1 MIEGIIDKKYL
12 RVPDFI
18 FQTPPA
24 NYITAVGRN
33 ALGLNKKK
41 LTSDDIKNLKE
52 KSKQRKQD
60 LKKNKLQKEDNVEA
74 EEEEETEESRSLNII
89 ESKRKKKN
97 ETTNESIPDQPNT
110 KKQKIEISEF
120 DWLNIPEAK
129 KMTKNLTPDITDDK
143 NIVINKYNSLDKNI
157 AQGEDD
163 LLLFNN
169 FDWKEQIKE
178 TVKTSFNYEK
188 LLYKSFKKTLKDP
201 ISENLIFHL
210 DLLEESIPFM
220 KDNKYSFV
228 NQVDSILRYTSDD
241 NLWERSYNL
250 LVTLG
255 IKTYEKTIFLNN
267 FLSKKDK
274 IDYKK
279 FGWAIHELYLLT
291 IAEQEDD
298 EQDYVGKKKTLSKYI
313 NKYGD
318 NIIELLYESCI
329 LEINDTEKI
338 KELIS
343 LLPLV
348 SWETYLNKVY
358 SNEDKNIDNLLIYV
372 IDIMVNK
379 RYNKGNLQNL
389 QNLIKKF
396 DNNNIKQY
404 ILEKIVFFDNS
415 TNIWE
420 YYFNNELGDKTK
432 NVQTTTDFF
441 KKVIINNKKE
451 SNNFDDV
458 LKLFL
463 KKLYYFNILKTKEDI
478 DTIHEFLE
486 KNQHYSEAF
495 LLEKLKLKRQEGTFN
510 NNELSEF
517 FKGKNQKNSFVNF
530 EYECEFI
537 NWKIALKDYSD
548 NIIKL
553 FKSVLSKDNHDKK
566 LYYMYC
572 NYLISIQST
581 GKLLAIIKE
590 ALDKFPNDPKF
601 IDYLFSISNKEI
613 LLVECTKLKA
623 KYNKMIDEN
632 KSNQTEIR
640 FLLQKL
646 LYKEITIDISNPLN
660 IKKINKYLQNYKITN
675 DFIKANPEFGLIIS
689 LKLKIEFQ
697 KGSANNNNSIIKALI
712 SNYLSQYDNN
722 FLVMYQIGILLK
734 DCKWLLNS
742 IKKNNIFANPY
753 NDLLNKN
760 EPIKHYKNFDQI
772 KKIVLD
778 QSLYQLYLP
787 ELEFEEFNKK

>member
-1 MIEGIIDKKYL
+1 MKEGVIDKKYL
-12 RVPDFI
+12 RVPNFI
-18 FQTPPA
+18 FQTPPS
-24 NYITAVGRN
+24 NYVTAVGRN

-41 LTSDDIKNLKE
+41 LTFDDIKNLKE
-52 KSKQRKQD
+52 KSKQRKQE
-60 LKKNKLQKEDNVEA
+60 LKKNKLQIEDHV
-74 EEEEETEESRSLNII
+74 EEEEDTEESKSLNII
-89 ESKRKKKN
+89 ESKRKKLN
-97 ETTNESIPDQPNT
+97 ETTNESIPEQPNT

-129 KMTKNLTPDITDDK
+129 KMTKNLTPDI
-143 NIVINKYNSLDKNI
+143 NNERNFVINKYNSLDKSI

-169 FDWKEQIKE
+169 FDWKEQIKA
-178 TVKTSFNYEK
+178 TVKTSHNYEK
-188 LLYKSFKKTLKDP
+188 ILYKSFKKTLKDP
-201 ISENLIFHL
+201 ISDNLIFHL
-210 DLLEESIPFM
+210 DLLQESVPFM
-220 KDNKYSFV
+220 KENKYSFV

-241 NLWERSYNL
+241 NLWEKSYNL
-250 LVTLG
+250 LVTLS
-255 IKTYEKTIFLNN
+255 IKPNEKTIFLNN
-267 FLSKKDK
+267 FLTKKDK
-274 IDYKK
+274 VDYKK

-291 IAEQEDD
+291 VAEQEDF
-298 EQDYVGKKKTLSKYI
+298 EQDYISKKKTLSKFI

-318 NIIELLYESCI
+318 NIIELLYESCV
-329 LEINDTEKI
+329 LESDDEEKI

-343 LLPLV
+343 LMPLI
-348 SWETYLNKVY
+348 SWEIYLNKVY
-358 SNEDKNIDNLLIYV
+358 SNEDKNIDKLLIYV

-389 QNLIKKF
+389 QNLMKKF

-404 ILEKIVFFDNS
+404 ILEKIMFIDNS
-415 TNIWE
+415 VNIWE
-420 YYFNNELGDKTK
+420 YYFNNELRTKTK
-432 NVQTTTDFF
+432 NVKTISDFF
-441 KKVIINNKKE
+441 NKVIINNKKE
-451 SNNFDDV
+451 SNSFDDV

-463 KKLYYFNILKTKEDI
+463 KKFYYFNILKTKEDI
-478 DTIHEFLE
+478 NTIHEFLE
-486 KNQHYSEAF
+486 KNQNYSEAF
-495 LLEKLKLKRQEGTFN
+495 LLERLKLKRQEFNFN

-517 FKGKNQKNSFVNF
+517 FKGKDQKNSFFNF

-537 NWKIALKDYSD
+537 NWKIALKDHPD

-553 FKSVLSKDNHDKK
+553 FENLLIEHNHNQK

-581 GKLLAIIKE
+581 EKLLTILKE
-590 ALDKFPNDPKF
+590 ALDRFPYDPKF

-632 KSNQTEIR
+632 KSNQTEIL

-646 LYKEITIDISNPLN
+646 LYKEIALDISNPLN
-660 IKKINKYLQNYKITN
+660 IKKINKYLQKYKISN
-675 DFIKANPEFGLIIS
+675 KCIKANPEFGLIIS

-697 KGSANNNNSIIKALI
+697 KGNANNNNSIIKALI

-722 FLVMYQIGILLK
+722 FLIMYQIGILLK

-753 NDLLNKN
+753 NDLLDKN
-760 EPIKHYKNFDQI
+760 ESIKHYKNFDQI
-772 KKIVLD
+772 KRIVLD
-778 QSLYQLYLP
+778 QYLYQLYLP
-787 ELEFEEFNKK
+787 ELEFEEFNKD

>member
-1 MIEGIIDKKYL
+1 MIEGVIDKRYL

-18 FQTPPA
+18 FQTPPS

-41 LTSDDIKNLKE
+41 LTFDDIKNLKE
-52 KSKQRKQD
+52 KSKQRKQEW
-60 LKKNKLQKEDNVEA
+60 KKNKLQKEDHVE
-74 EEEEETEESRSLNII
+74 EEEEETEESKSLNII
-89 ESKRKKKN
+89 ESKRKKLN
-97 ETTNESIPDQPNT
+97 ETTNESIPEQPNT

-129 KMTKNLTPDITDDK
+129 KMTKNLTPDINNDK
-143 NIVINKYNSLDKNI
+143 NFVINKYNSLDKSI

-178 TVKTSFNYEK
+178 TLKTSHNYEK
-188 LLYKSFKKTLKDP
+188 ILYKSFKKTLKDP
-201 ISENLIFHL
+201 ISDNLIFHL
-210 DLLEESIPFM
+210 DLLQESVPFM
-220 KDNKYSFV
+220 KENKYSFV

-241 NLWERSYNL
+241 NLWEKSYNL

-255 IKTYEKTIFLNN
+255 IKPNEKTIFLNN
-267 FLSKKDK
+267 FLAKKDK
-274 IDYKK
+274 VDYKK

-291 IAEQEDD
+291 VAEQEDF
-298 EQDYVGKKKTLSKYI
+298 EQDYISKKKTLSKFI

-318 NIIELLYESCI
+318 NIIELLYESCV
-329 LEINDTEKI
+329 LEIDDEEKI

-343 LLPLV
+343 LMPLI
-348 SWETYLNKVY
+348 SWEIYLNKVY
-358 SNEDKNIDNLLIYV
+358 SNEDKNIDKLLIYV
-372 IDIMVNK
+372 LDIMVNK

-389 QNLIKKF
+389 QNLMKKF

-404 ILEKIVFFDNS
+404 ILEKIIFIDNS
-415 TNIWE
+415 ANIWE
-420 YYFNNELGDKTK
+420 YYFNNELRTKTK
-432 NVQTTTDFF
+432 NVKTISDFF
-441 KKVIINNKKE
+441 NKVIINNKKE
-451 SNNFDDV
+451 SNSFDDV

-463 KKLYYFNILKTKEDI
+463 KKFYYFNILKTKEDI

-486 KNQHYSEAF
+486 KNQNYSETF
-495 LLEKLKLKRQEGTFN
+495 LLERLKLKRQECNLN

-517 FKGKNQKNSFVNF
+517 FKGKDQKNSFFNF
-530 EYECEFI
+530 EFECEFI
-537 NWKIALKDYSD
+537 NWKKALKDHPD

-553 FKSVLSKDNHDKK
+553 FENVLIENNHNQK

-572 NYLISIQST
+572 NYLISTQST
-581 GKLLAIIKE
+581 EKLLTILKE
-590 ALDKFPNDPKF
+590 ALDRFPYDPKF

-632 KSNQTEIR
+632 KSNQTEIL

-646 LYKEITIDISNPLN
+646 LYKEIALDISNPFN
-660 IKKINKYLQNYKITN
+660 IKKINKYLQKYKISN
-675 DFIKANPEFGLIIS
+675 ECIKINPEFGLIIS

-697 KGSANNNNSIIKALI
+697 NGNAKNNNSIIKALI

-753 NDLLNKN
+753 NDLLDKN
-760 EPIKHYKNFDQI
+760 ESIKHYKNFDQI
-772 KKIVLD
+772 KRIVLD

-787 ELEFEEFNKK
+787 ELKFEEFNKD

>member
-18 FQTPPA
+18 FQIPPP

-41 LTSDDIKNLKE
+41 LTFDDIKNLKE
-52 KSKQRKQD
+52 KSKQRKQE
-60 LKKNKLQKEDNVEA
+60 LKKNKLQKEDNI
-74 EEEEETEESRSLNII
+74 EEEEETEESKSLNII
-89 ESKRKKKN
+89 ESKRKKLN
-97 ETTNESIPDQPNT
+97 ETTNESIPEQPNT

-129 KMTKNLTPDITDDK
+129 KMTKNLTPDITDGK
-143 NIVINKYNSLDKNI
+143 NFIINKYNSLDKSI
-157 AQGEDD
+157 AQGDDD

-178 TVKTSFNYEK
+178 TVKTSHNYEK
-188 LLYKSFKKTLKDP
+188 ILYKSFKKTLKDP
-201 ISENLIFHL
+201 ISDNLIFHL
-210 DLLEESIPFM
+210 DLLQESVPFM
-220 KDNKYSFV
+220 KENKYSFV

-241 NLWERSYNL
+241 NLWRKSYKL

-255 IKTYEKTIFLNN
+255 IKPNEKTIFLNN
-267 FLSKKDK
+267 FLAKKDK
-274 IDYKK
+274 VDYKK
-279 FGWAIHELYLLT
+279 FGWAIHELYLLSV
-291 IAEQEDD
+291 AEQEDV
-298 EQDYVGKKKTLSKYI
+298 EQDYISKKKTLSKFI

-329 LEINDTEKI
+329 LESDDEKKT

-343 LLPLV
+343 LMPLI
-348 SWETYLNKVY
+348 SWETYFNKVY
-358 SNEDKNIDNLLIYV
+358 SNEDKSIDKLLIYV

-379 RYNKGNLQNL
+379 RYNKGNLHNL
-389 QNLIKKF
+389 QNLMKKF
-396 DNNNIKQY
+396 DNNNIRQY
-404 ILEKIVFFDNS
+404 ILEKIMFIDNS

-420 YYFNNELGDKTK
+420 YYFNNELRDKTK
-432 NVQTTTDFF
+432 NVKTISDFF
-441 KKVIINNKKE
+441 NKVIINNKKE
-451 SNNFDDV
+451 SNSFDDV

-463 KKLYYFNILKTKEDI
+463 RKFYYFNILKTKEDI
-478 DTIHEFLE
+478 DTIHECLE

-495 LLEKLKLKRQEGTFN
+495 LLERLKLKRQECNFN

-517 FKGKNQKNSFVNF
+517 FKGKDQKNSFFNF

-537 NWKIALKDYSD
+537 NWKIALKDHPD

-553 FKSVLSKDNHDKK
+553 FENVLIENNHNQK

-572 NYLISIQST
+572 NYLISIEST
-581 GKLLAIIKE
+581 EKLLTILKE
-590 ALDKFPNDPKF
+590 ALDKFPYDPKF

-623 KYNKMIDEN
+623 KYNKMIDEI
-632 KSNQTEIR
+632 KSNQAEIL

-646 LYKEITIDISNPLN
+646 LYKEIALDINDPLN
-660 IKKINKYLQNYKITN
+660 IKKINKYLQKYKISN
-675 DFIKANPEFGLIIS
+675 ECIKANPEFGLIIS

-697 KGSANNNNSIIKALI
+697 KGNANNNNSIIKALI

-753 NDLLNKN
+753 NELLDKN
-760 EPIKHYKNFDQI
+760 ESIKHYKNFDQI
-772 KKIVLD
+772 KRIVLD

-787 ELEFEEFNKK
+787 ELEFEEFNKN